1 MLGPGGEVGGGVAI
15 PVDDELAGIAVKG
28 PLRQLHPLLLGS
40 TPRAGPTRGVPAVTN
55 HEVCAE
61 PSGFIPEL
69 TGKFRPCGVADG
81 PSKAVV
87 ADEVVDGKVLET
99 WWRKVRRASAMWA
112 CSRASRPA
120 ASTRLRD
127 PYRVRDK
134 ARERRRSRRSRRL
147 SGSLAGQRPTSV
159 PSDPAATVPSGDT
172 MNTRPAFSL
181 FFHVLKALMRSYP
194 DQGTFTDGSSRFLVS
209 ASVTNRRHWL

>member
-15 PVDDELAGIAVKG
+15 PVNDELAGTAVKG

-87 ADEVVDGKVLET
+87 ADEVVDGKVLDSQPGVVLDQLARDLVEEGAAGI
-99 WWRKVRRASAMWA
+99 RYVSMFA
-112 CSRASRPA
+112 C
-120 ASTRLRD
+120 
-127 PYRVRDK
+127 K
-134 ARERRRSRRSRRL
+134 
-147 SGSLAGQRPTSV
+147 
-159 PSDPAATVPSGDT
+159 PSGGLDT
-172 MNTRPAFSL
+172 LA
-181 FFHVLKALMRSYP
+181 RSIL
-194 DQGTFTDGSSRFLVS
+194 SSRQGARTTL
-209 ASVTNRRHWL
+209 